1 MKIII
6 EYDDRTITVEDPDVI
21 DICEALDLVERG
33 LEDVGYSA
41 ERIQGAIHRRGREI
55 ANNLGLE

>member
-6 EYDDRTITVEDPDVI
+6 HHEDLKTTVEDPDVI

-33 LEDVGYSA
+33 LEEIGFST
-41 ERIQGAIHRRGREI
+41 ERIQGAIHRRGKEI
-55 ANNLGLE
+55 ATNLGLD